1 MDKMVV
7 GIQLVTIQDT
17 MAVVVMDTMDMAA
30 IMEDSMVL
38 EQISSDKVDMVDMVE
53 MEVMVGLEVMAVF
66 HLIMDIIQMII
77 MVIVTLVT
85 VTIQIQ
91 I

>member
-1 MDKMVV
+1 MDRMVV
-7 GIQLVTIQDT
+7 IQSDSILDT
-17 MAVVVMDTMDMAA
+17 TMVVMADIMDITV
-30 IMEDSMVL
+30 IMETMEDTMVL
-38 EQISSDKVDMVDMVE
+38 EQISLGKDKVD

-85 VTIQIQ
+85 ATTKIQI
-91 I
+91 

>member
-7 GIQLVTIQDT
+7 GIQLVSILDT
-17 MAVVVMDTMDMAA
+17 TMEVVVVDTMDIME
-30 IMEDSMVL
+30 IMEDTMVL
-38 EQISSDKVDMVDMVE
+38 EQISLDKDKVDMV
-53 MEVMVGLEVMAVF
+53 VMVGLEVMAVF

-77 MVIVTLVT
+77 LVIVILVT